1 MASLA
6 SPIEESMQRS
16 IAIVT
21 SIHPDFDS
29 RIWKHARSM
38 AAAGWRV
45 ELVAPWVRR
54 NEQIPEGITTHFF
67 GRVSSRPIRPV
78 AIPVRIAKRLL
89 PIAGGCDIVHFHDI
103 DILPWMSLFSASK
116 HVVYD
121 VHEDYP
127 EEMMVREWVPHPLR
141 RPFAKMLEVGQR
153 VFARPIRN
161 IVLTQPELDPE
172 FSGARFRKI
181 LIYNYASTDL
191 MKGWADDYLARKPTV
206 AFIGSQ
212 HTNNGTDLLIDV
224 AARVR
229 RVRPGVRFIAS
240 DRFPNADIR
249 NAALARMAELGA
261 DNVELIPNVR
271 PHELMSV
278 LNRATIAISPNLR
291 VKQQIRGAHNKIYE
305 FMAAALPIVL
315 SDLPRQVEVV
325 GGSDCGLL
333 ARPEDPESFVD
344 AIVRLVDDP
353 SYARDLGANG
363 QRAFRERYSWESQM
377 PRLLDLYDR
386 ILAGRP

>member
-1 MASLA
+1 MASPDFQTEQPM
-6 SPIEESMQRS
+6 SRS

-54 NEQIPEGITTHFF
+54 SEQIPGGIRTHFF
-67 GRVSSRPIRPV
+67 GRVTSRPVRPV
-78 AIPVRIAKRLL
+78 AIPVRIARKLL
-89 PIAGGCDIVHFHDI
+89 PIVGGCDIVHFHDI
-103 DILPWMSLFSASK
+103 DILPWMSILSLSK

-127 EEMMVREWVPHPLR
+127 EEMMVREWVPQALR
-141 RPFAKMLEVGQR
+141 RPFAKTLEVGQR
-153 VFARPIRN
+153 IFARPIRN

-172 FSGARFRKI
+172 FKGNRFRKI
-181 LIYNYASTDL
+181 LIYNYASIDL
-191 MKGWADDYLARKPTV
+191 MNGWTDDYLSRPPTV

-212 HTNNGTDLLIDV
+212 HTNNGTDLLIDI

-229 RVRPGVRFIAS
+229 RVRPDVRFIAS
-240 DRFPNADIR
+240 DRFPNTGIR
-249 NAALARMAELGA
+249 SAALARIAELGA
-261 DNVELIPNVR
+261 DNLELIPNVR

-278 LNRATIAISPNLR
+278 LNRSTIAISPNLR

-305 FMAAALPIVL
+305 FMAASLPIVL

-325 GGSDCGLL
+325 GGSNCGLL
-333 ARPEDPESFVD
+333 ARPEEPDSFVD
-344 AIVRLVDDP
+344 AIVRLVDNP
-353 SYARDLGANG
+353 RFARELGENG

-386 ILAGRP
+386 ILSD

>member
-1 MASLA
+1 
-6 SPIEESMQRS
+6 MQRS

-29 RIWKHARSM
+29 RIWKHVRSM

-45 ELVAPWVRR
+45 ELIAPWVRR
-54 NEQIPEGITTHFF
+54 DERIPEGVTTHFF
-67 GRVSSRPIRPV
+67 GRVTARPIRPV
-78 AIPVRIAKRLL
+78 LIPARIASKLA
-89 PIAGGCDIVHFHDI
+89 PIVGACDIVHFHDI
-103 DILPWMSLFSASK
+103 DILPWMSLLSTTK

-127 EEMMVREWVPHPLR
+127 EEMMVREWVPQRLR
-141 RPFAKMLEVGQR
+141 RPFAKMLEIGQR

-161 IVLTQPELDPE
+161 IVLTQPELDAE
-172 FSGARFRKI
+172 FAGDRFRKI

-191 MKGWADDYLARKPTV
+191 MKGWADDYRSRAPTV

-212 HTNNGTDLLIDV
+212 HVNNGTELLIDI
-224 AARVR
+224 AARVK

-240 DRFPNADIR
+240 DRFPNPEIR

-261 DNVELIPNVR
+261 DNLELIPNVR

-325 GGSDCGLL
+325 GGSDCGVL
-333 ARPEDPESFVD
+333 ARPEDPQSFVD
-344 AIVRLVDDP
+344 AIVGLVDDP
-353 SYARDLGANG
+353 GRAQSLGANG
-363 QRAFRERYSWESQM
+363 QRAFRDRYSWESQM
-377 PRLLDLYDR
+377 PLLLDLYDR
-386 ILAGRP
+386 ILSECR